1 MASLEF
7 TLIDETILLL
17 SLLLGGVGLVV
28 PTVDYVLYRRERVS
42 WFLTSLSLCF
52 ALLLTFLLSIESL
65 RGPVEV
71 FGGSL
76 YVDFYGSILAF
87 TVTLGAMLVSIASVR
102 EVRSWSTSPSFY
114 SLVLLALLGVYY
126 MIFLNDLAVLVASWA
141 LVSVASY
148 VIVGMKKDLYS
159 VEGAAKYG
167 IMGVAS
173 SSIMLYGI
181 ALLYSVLGTTYLPA
195 IKGLVLESQTEKYAV
210 LAGSILLLA
219 AFGFKLGIVP
229 FHGWLPDVYG
239 GVSPILI
246 SFIAGVVKVV
256 GVVAILRVLYPL
268 SSLIGYE
275 WFLILSLLSIA
286 TMTFGNVV
294 ALVQDRVQR
303 MMAYSSIAQAGY
315 ILIGFAAVFSSSGV
329 ELGLEGVA
337 LHVITYVLAKVG
349 VFVGLAYMARKGL
362 ELTLKGISGVG
373 KKMPVLSVSFTVLL
387 LSLMGIPPLI
397 GFWSKFAYLFLSVVD
412 VAPWLTL
419 IAALNSGVSVAY
431 YAQVIRYMYFVEGGS
446 SRVSENLWDPEV
458 LVVLATSLLSIVLGL
473 GPALILA
480 PRLIP
485 WI

>member
-1 MASLEF
+1 MSVEA
-7 TLIDETILLL
+7 TLADEILSIL
-17 SLLLGGVGLVV
+17 SILLGGVGLVV
-28 PTVDYVLYRRERVS
+28 PTVDYVYYRRERVS
-42 WFLTSLSLCF
+42 WFSSFIILLFS
-52 ALLLTFLLSIESL
+52 LLLTLLLSLETL
-65 RGPVEV
+65 EGPVEA

-76 YVDFYGSILAF
+76 YLDFYGSILAF
-87 TVTLGAMLVSIASVR
+87 TVTLGALLVSIASFRDVR
-102 EVRSWSTSPSFY
+102 GWTTSPSFY
-114 SLVLLALLGVYY
+114 SLILLALLGVYY

-148 VIVGMKKDLYS
+148 VIAGLKKDLSS

-173 SSIMLYGI
+173 SSIMIYGI

-195 IKGLVLESQTEKYAV
+195 LNTLTLDTTSRYAV

-219 AFGFKLGIVP
+219 SFGFKLGIVP

-239 GVSPILI
+239 GVNPILV
-246 SFIAGVVKVV
+246 SYIAGVVKVV

-268 SSLIGYE
+268 SNILGYD
-275 WFLILSLLSIA
+275 WFLILALLSIA

-294 ALVQDRVQR
+294 ALVQNRVQR

-315 ILIGFAAVFSSSGV
+315 ILIGFAASISASGAK
-329 ELGLEGVA
+329 LGLEGVA

-349 VFVGLAYMARKGL
+349 VFVGLAYMASRGL
-362 ELTLKGISGVG
+362 ELTLDGISGVG
-373 KKMPVLSVSFTVLL
+373 RKMPVLSVSFTILL
-387 LSLMGIPPLI
+387 LSLMGIPPLL

-412 VAPWLTL
+412 VAPWLAL

-446 SRVSENLWDPEV
+446 VEVSEKFRDPEV
-458 LVVLATSLLSIVLGL
+458 LVVFITSMLTIVLGL
-473 GPALILA
+473 GPALAIA

-485 WI
+485 WT